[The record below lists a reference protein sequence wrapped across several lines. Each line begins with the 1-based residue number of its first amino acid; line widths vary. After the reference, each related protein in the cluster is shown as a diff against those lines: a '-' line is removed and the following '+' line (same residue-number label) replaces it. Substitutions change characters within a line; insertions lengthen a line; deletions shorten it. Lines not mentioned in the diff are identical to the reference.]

1 MKLHLGCGNDYRKGY
16 INLDGSREVK
26 PDVVWNLEKT
36 PLPFKENQFD
46 EILANHVMEH
56 ITNFIPLTHNLH
68 RITKKNGKIIIRTP
82 FYSAWGQF
90 NDPTHVRF
98 FSPWTFGY
106 FNRGNYSHEVNAN
119 KDMFKIKKVK
129 INFGI
134 GQSSKLNWL
143 FNPLINLNHRVYCRF
158 FAWIFPA
165 AEIYYE
171 LEVLK

>member
-1 MKLHLGCGNDYRKGY
+1 MKLQIGCGNDYRKGY
-16 INLDGSREVK
+16 INLDGSKEVK

-36 PLPFKENQFD
+36 PLPFKTNQFD
-46 EILANHVMEH
+46 EILANHVLEH
-56 ITNFIPLTHNLH
+56 VVNFIPLIHDLH
-68 RITKKNGKIIIRTP
+68 RISKKGGKIIIRTP

-106 FNRGNYSHEVNAN
+106 FNRGNYSHEVNTN
-119 KDMFKIKKVK
+119 KNMFNIRKVK

-134 GQSSKLNWL
+134 GQSKIMNWL
-143 FNPLINLNHRVYCRF
+143 FNPLINLNQRVYCRF